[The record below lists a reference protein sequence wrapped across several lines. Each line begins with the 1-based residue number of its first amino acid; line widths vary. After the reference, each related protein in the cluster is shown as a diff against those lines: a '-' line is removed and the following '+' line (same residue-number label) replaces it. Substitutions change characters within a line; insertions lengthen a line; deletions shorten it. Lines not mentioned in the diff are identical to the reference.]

1 MYIKRVDQGSI
12 ILNTAYMASL
22 MRRILNDL
30 VLNEVIVLKT
40 SAMYTSYMI
49 TDPHPT
55 NSQTGTQYA
64 FHPCFFA
71 ILCMYSRNS
80 YETT

>member
-22 MRRILNDL
+22 SSSDGNWFRPSA
-30 VLNEVIVLKT
+30 VTEQT

-71 ILCMYSRNS
+71 ILCMYSRKS